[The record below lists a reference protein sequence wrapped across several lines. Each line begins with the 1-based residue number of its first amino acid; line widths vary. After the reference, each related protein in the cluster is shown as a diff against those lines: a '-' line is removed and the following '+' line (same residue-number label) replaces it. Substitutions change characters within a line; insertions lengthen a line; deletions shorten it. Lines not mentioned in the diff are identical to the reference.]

1 MELVT
6 EYDQEELLR
15 EYWRDQ
21 LEEEKAEC
29 ADDCRFRVVEFVSRR
44 KREITF
50 VKDGDRTVFYRGKG
64 GLQPVAKCRGS
75 FIVDDLL
82 NETGALNTDD
92 ALDKLRRRC

>member
-6 EYDQEELLR
+6 GYDQEELLR
-15 EYWRDQ
+15 EYWRGQ
-21 LEEEKAEC
+21 LDEEKAGHG
-29 ADDCRFRVVEFVSRR
+29 DDCRFRVVEFVSRR
-44 KREITF
+44 RREVTF
-50 VKDGDRTVFYRGKG
+50 VKEGERTVFYRGKG

-82 NETGALNTDD
+82 NETETLNADD